1 MGKRYSFSPP
11 RILMSSPGSNYSVLS
26 PNHPEAL
33 YYAIQQV
40 MFLPE
45 SRTIWIKDPDS
56 DWQKFELGMFFGK

>member
-1 MGKRYSFSPP
+1 
-11 RILMSSPGSNYSVLS
+11 MSSPGSNYSVLS